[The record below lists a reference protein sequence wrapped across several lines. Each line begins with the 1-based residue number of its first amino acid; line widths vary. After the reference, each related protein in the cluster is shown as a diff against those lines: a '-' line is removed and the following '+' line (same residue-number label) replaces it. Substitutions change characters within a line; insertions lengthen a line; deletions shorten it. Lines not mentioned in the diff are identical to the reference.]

1 MKTLYAVTHINRDGM
16 RQLTYRNTGTNH
28 SPTYKEAQSL
38 LTAIIT
44 NNTEKCLSNHFGKQ
58 AIGTFEVRPV
68 ECYDHG
74 DAVRIFFD

>member
-16 RQLTYRNTGTNH
+16 RQLTWPNQGRYHYETPEMAQKWISDATANN
-28 SPTYKEAQSL
+28 SPE
-38 LTAIIT
+38 
-44 NNTEKCLSNHFGKQ
+44 NLSRFFGPQ

-68 ECYDHG
+68 ECYDNG